1 MDAPLDGL
9 SSLSSVHFALIYID
23 ENGKLRF
30 EASPSIA
37 SNCQSI
43 LSPNVT
49 DSFLRAVALSNK
61 GDPGVIGKPSCTFY
75 SGVRVDQTI
84 QDLRD

>member
-23 ENGKLRF
+23 ENGK
-30 EASPSIA
+30 
-37 SNCQSI
+37 
-43 LSPNVT
+43 
-49 DSFLRAVALSNK
+49 LRAVALSNK